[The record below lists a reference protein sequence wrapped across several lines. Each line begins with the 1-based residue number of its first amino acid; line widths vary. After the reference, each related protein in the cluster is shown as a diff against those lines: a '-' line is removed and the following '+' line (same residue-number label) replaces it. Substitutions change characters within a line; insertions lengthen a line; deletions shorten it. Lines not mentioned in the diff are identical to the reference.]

1 MMHKK
6 IDQTFDK
13 KILALDPNDPTC
25 EATKY
30 SIKIERAENLNT
42 LEKINNHKKKQSK
55 AKIF

>member
-1 MMHKK
+1 MHKE

-13 KILALDPNDPTC
+13 KILTLDPNNPTF

-42 LEKINNHKKKQSK
+42 LEKN
-55 AKIF
+55 